1 VLAAEGTES
10 GLGFFVLTLL
20 SLFLFDILHHLT
32 VPSVLSLKGHSMKA
46 RSRPRRTG
54 KTPTTV
60 PHRYGWIPDI
70 PDQRDYLYRA
80 IHPLPATFPPAVDLR
95 EHCSAVEDQGRLGSC
110 TANALAGALEFLERK
125 DGLPFRDLSRLFIYY
140 NERLLEHTV
149 RVDSGAM
156 LRDGIK
162 TLAKQGVCTEKR
174 WPYIISKF
182 DRRPSAACYRE
193 AEEYQI
199 TTYERII
206 TLDEMLACLTEGF
219 PFVFG
224 FSVYESF
231 ESSEVA
237 RTGKVPMPQTDE
249 RVLGGH
255 AVMAVGYDD
264 AAKRFI
270 VRNSWGTVWGMQ
282 GYFTMPFAYLADRGL
297 SDDFWTIRRGENV

>member
-1 VLAAEGTES
+1 M
-10 GLGFFVLTLL
+10 LTLI
-20 SLFLFDILHHLT
+20 SLFLFDIFHHFT
-32 VPSVLSLKGHSMKA
+32 VPSVLALKGPPMKA
-46 RSRPRRTG
+46 RPTTRRT
-54 KTPTTV
+54 KKKPATTA
-60 PHRYGWIPDI
+60 HRYGWIPDI

-80 IHPLPATFPPAVDLR
+80 IHPLPPSLPAAVDLR

-110 TANALAGALEFLERK
+110 TANALVGVLEFLERK
-125 DGLPFRDLSRLFIYY
+125 DETTFRDLSRLFIYY
-140 NERLLEHTV
+140 NERVLEQTV

-162 TLAKQGVCTEKR
+162 TLAKQGVCTEKK
-174 WPYIISKF
+174 WPYVISKF
-182 DRRPSAACYRE
+182 DQRPPAACYRE

-199 TTYERII
+199 TSYERII
-206 TLDEMLACLTEGF
+206 TLDEMLACLAEGF

-237 RTGKVPMPQTDE
+237 RTGKVPMPQPEE

-264 AAKRFI
+264 AGKNFI
-270 VRNSWGTVWGMQ
+270 VRNSWGTGWGIK